1 MVPIHIHHE
10 ISKNAE
16 AALVLPAN
24 SEDESSLEG
33 FLPKSDFSKDD
44 FRLPFW
50 LRPRLSEVFR
60 LKMLEMLEKGG
71 VGVLDS
77 LRGAGDLLPYPL
89 VPLWSSQFEVSNP
102 LFDEDS
108 DDLLP
113 VNTNN
118 DKI

>member
-1 MVPIHIHHE
+1 
-10 ISKNAE
+10 
-16 AALVLPAN
+16 
-24 SEDESSLEG
+24 
-33 FLPKSDFSKDD
+33 
-44 FRLPFW
+44 
-50 LRPRLSEVFR
+50 
-60 LKMLEMLEKGG
+60 MLEMLEKGG

-113 VNTNN
+113 VNTKNMYMIN
-118 DKI
+118 EHMIIKSVSQLLRKYDSDEGHHWNLL

>member
-1 MVPIHIHHE
+1 
-10 ISKNAE
+10 
-16 AALVLPAN
+16 
-24 SEDESSLEG
+24 
-33 FLPKSDFSKDD
+33 
-44 FRLPFW
+44 
-50 LRPRLSEVFR
+50 
-60 LKMLEMLEKGG
+60 MLEMLEKGG

-89 VPLWSSQFEVSNP
+89 VLPLWWSSQVDVSNWP

-118 DKI
+118 NMYEGIQSQ

>member
-1 MVPIHIHHE
+1 
-10 ISKNAE
+10 
-16 AALVLPAN
+16 
-24 SEDESSLEG
+24 
-33 FLPKSDFSKDD
+33 
-44 FRLPFW
+44 
-50 LRPRLSEVFR
+50 
-60 LKMLEMLEKGG
+60 MLEMLEKGG

-113 VNTNN
+113 VNTKNMY
-118 DKI
+118 IQR